1 MTMTNKPA
9 VLIVEDNKINA
20 LVLKKTIQ
28 EICEPDHVICD
39 EAVFKAVSEREYQ
52 IILMDINLGGNSL
65 DGEAIMKILK
75 EDDRYRHIPIF
86 AVTSYAMPG
95 DEERFLE
102 AGFDRYY
109 SKPIARKKIKVDL
122 SSALNKSGQLNG

>member
-1 MTMTNKPA
+1 MSNKPA

-39 EAVFKAVSEREYQ
+39 EAVFRAVSEREYK

-75 EDDRYRHIPIF
+75 QDERYQHIQIF

-109 SKPIARKKIKVDL
+109 SKPIARKKIKGDL
-122 SSALNKSGQLNG
+122 TNALEKQLEANG

>member
-1 MTMTNKPA
+1 MNNKPA

-39 EAVFKAVSEREYQ
+39 EAVFQAVSEREYK
-52 IILMDINLGGNSL
+52 IILMDIILGGNSL

-75 EDDRYRHIPIF
+75 QDERYRHIPIF

-95 DEERFLE
+95 DEERFLN

-109 SKPIARKKIKVDL
+109 SKPIARKQIKNDL
-122 SSALNKSGQLNG
+122 TSALDGRTESNG